1 MGELDDLRTG
11 AENNGNRL
19 VGELLVHSGRESS
32 AARYVD
38 VLGATSL
45 VAMLEILSI
54 ALQALLVT
62 VVLYNLGVAVMG
74 WHTPPPP
81 AVGNRQRRLRVVI
94 PAHDEEAVIS
104 DLLDDL
110 VLQDY
115 PADGFEVWVLADRCH
130 DRTVE
135 IARSS
140 ALVAERL
147 EGQDG
152 KGAALAWYLEHRPL
166 DGDDTLV
173 VIDADNRLPAG
184 FLGRISDELD
194 AGATV
199 VQTYLDTANPDVSPM
214 ATASALSYWAS
225 NRMVQLARHNLGWP
239 ADLGGT
245 GMALTATAIE
255 AVGGFG
261 SSLTEDQ
268 ELGVKL
274 ALAGHP
280 VRWIHDIRIRDEKP
294 QSLGVAVR
302 QRARWA
308 TGRAHVAR
316 RHFGALLRSRRP
328 GTTDL
333 AARLVQPGRTFLALL
348 TVILTGV
355 AALWPS
361 GYLLSWPLWMSVAL
375 LQFLAPL
382 PFLARDGVES
392 RYLLRYPIL
401 TLVGILY
408 LPARV
413 MGLFSRGWY
422 HTPHEGD

>member
-1 MGELDDLRTG
+1 M
-11 AENNGNRL
+11 
-19 VGELLVHSGRESS
+19 
-32 AARYVD
+32 
-38 VLGATSL
+38 GATSL
-45 VAMLEILSI
+45 VAMFQILSS
-54 ALQALLVT
+54 AAQALLIA
-62 VVLYNLGVAVMG
+62 VVVYNLSVAVMG

-81 AVGNRQRRLRVVI
+81 PVGDRRRRLRVVI
-94 PAHDEEAVIS
+94 PAHDEEAVIG
-104 DLLDDL
+104 DVLDDL
-110 VLQDY
+110 VRQDY
-115 PADGFEVWVLADRCH
+115 PVDAFEVWVLADRCH

-140 ALVAERL
+140 VLVAERL
-147 EGQDG
+147 EGEDG
-152 KGAALAWYLEHRPL
+152 KGAAFAWYLEHHPL
-166 DGDDTLV
+166 DGDETLV
-173 VIDADNRLPAG
+173 VVDADNRLPAG
-184 FLGRISDELD
+184 FLGRIADELD

-199 VQTYLDTANPDVSPM
+199 VQTYLDTANPDASLP
-214 ATASALSYWAS
+214 ATAAALSYWAS

-245 GMALTATAIE
+245 GMALTATALE

-280 VRWIHDIRIRDEKP
+280 VRWIHDVRIRDEKP
-294 QSLGVAVR
+294 QSVGVAVR

-308 TGRAHVAR
+308 TGRTQVAR
-316 RHFGALLRSRRP
+316 RHLGALFRSRKA

-333 AARLVQPGRTFLALL
+333 ALRLVQPGRAFLALL
-348 TVILTGV
+348 TVILAVV
-355 AALWPS
+355 AAMWPNS
-361 GYLLSWPLWMSVAL
+361 YLLGWPVWAAVAS
-375 LQFLAPL
+375 LQFIAPL

-392 RYLLRYPIL
+392 RYLLRYPVL
-401 TLVGILY
+401 TLVGFLY